1 MADDLTAAL
10 HSKRP
15 RARQSIGGMA
25 SLAFVVSGVVL
36 GLPHQPAESAVSAI
50 TVTHVAG
57 PGAGACLPVMFAAT
71 ADVTLTSDSFSVS
84 IYASA
89 PICDAVTAVIYSMP
103 VDDRWPWPQRKV
115 ESKTFSIQPG
125 VTTVVFAR
133 GCEPVQF
140 DVVTGDTPS
149 SIDPVTGPMHG
160 PLLFWFPWTGFQDA
174 AGPCDPA
181 SSTTSSTSTSTS
193 STSTSSTSTSTS
205 STSSTTSTALS
216 PTTTAVVPA
225 VTTTVPIAPTE
236 VTVATATSVPSSSTM
251 DVRPA
256 VLAATTTVVTASST
270 VPGVGVTRGLAF
282 TGGSSG
288 ARLALALGLLVAGA
302 VLAVPFGS
310 AHRRR

>member
-1 MADDLTAAL
+1 MSNPTKPNNQGADMADDLTAAL

-181 SSTTSSTSTSTS
+181 SSTTSTSP
-193 STSTSSTSTSTS
+193 
-205 STSSTTSTALS
+205 A
-216 PTTTAVVPA
+216 PTTTVGTVVPA
-225 VTTTVPIAPTE
+225 VTTTVPIAPTQ
-236 VTVATATSVPSSSTM
+236 VTVATATSVASSSTT

-256 VLAATTTVVTASST
+256 VLAASTSAVTPSSTASSAAPAT
-270 VPGVGVTRGLAF
+270 GVARGLAV

-288 ARLALALGLLVAGA
+288 PRLALALGLLVAGA
-302 VLAVPFGS
+302 VLAIPFGS